1 MGWIVCT
8 RLLFRSF
15 LCGMQDR
22 GDAETGSVNSI
33 ADNIRCARH
42 NEFARFGFSARMP
55 EMGMPGETFGG
66 I

>member
-1 MGWIVCT
+1 
-8 RLLFRSF
+8 
-15 LCGMQDR
+15 MQDR

-42 NEFARFGFSARMP
+42 NEFARIGFSARMP